1 MIYRPWDESMSMNP
15 WNTPSSAQNPDLTSA
30 LGNSFTNPT
39 TDWSNYSKFAN
50 NNNEGGNEGGN
61 GGGNET
67 KPKEKRK
74 WEMANTAGKVEMV
87 ANTFEKGF
95 KTLDMIF
102 GEGGQKILQRNNPS
116 FKDPGTV
123 TADDGSDDDDW

>member
-50 NNNEGGNEGGN
+50 NNNEGGN
-61 GGGNET
+61 GGGTEQ
-67 KPKEKRK
+67 KSK
-74 WEMANTAGKVEMV
+74 WEMANTAGKISMAGKTV
-87 ANTFEKGF
+87 AQGL
-95 KTLDMIF
+95 KTLDMIL
-102 GEGGQKILQRNNPS
+102 GGQDEVRLHKNTS

-123 TADDGSDDDDW
+123 TANDGSDDDDW